1 MDRMICVLILG
12 CLSLSAIATEPEEV
26 KRFEQ
31 FKHALDRITIG
42 PFEYRDIA
50 LDEVLHRL
58 YLASNKALTQN
69 GMATMGHMSKITSN
83 AVFPIITI
91 PMNSI
96 YGAFSEF
103 ASQVGARVEYEE
115 GNIIFIQT
123 NEVVQ
128 VDVGTAFIGWS
139 PIMMRALDE
148 NVDWERDLK
157 ELKSPNI
164 AFVNERAIDVFRGL
178 HRIVKETGGD
188 KYEYFGIM
196 AVGVDLHQRVTFRSS
211 GLSMNEVFDSF
222 ASMTKLKSKYVR
234 EGIQIKGG
242 IYGSSIRENSP
253 KN

>member
-69 GMATMGHMSKITSN
+69 GMATMGHMSKITSDV
-83 AVFPIITI
+83 VFHMITI
-91 PMNSI
+91 PTNSI
-96 YGAFSEF
+96 YGAFSEL
-103 ASQVGARVEYEE
+103 ANQVGAMVEYEE

-128 VDVGTAFIGWS
+128 VDSRTAFMGWN
-139 PIMMRALDE
+139 PIMTRALTE
-148 NVDWERDLK
+148 NVDWERALK
-157 ELKSPNI
+157 ELKSPDI
-164 AFVNERAIDVFRGL
+164 AFRNERIIEVFRNL
-178 HRIVKETGGD
+178 LRIVKEVGGE

-196 AVGVDLHQRVTFRSS
+196 VVDVDLNKCVSFSAS
-211 GLSMNEVFDSF
+211 GLNMYEVFESF
-222 ASMTKLKSKYVR
+222 MSKIKSKSKYVCA
-234 EGIQIKGG
+234 GIRVEGG
-242 IYGSSIRENSP
+242 IYNLSIRE
-253 KN
+253 